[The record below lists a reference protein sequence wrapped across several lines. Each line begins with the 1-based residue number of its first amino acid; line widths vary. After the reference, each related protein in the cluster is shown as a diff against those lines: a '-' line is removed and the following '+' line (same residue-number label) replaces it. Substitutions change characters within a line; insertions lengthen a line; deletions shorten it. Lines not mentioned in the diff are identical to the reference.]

1 MISLFSITSLK
12 TFINFLHFSS
22 SSPVRG
28 SNVYSIQRASKDDE
42 GSYICKAKSAAG
54 EMEEVLQVIVSED
67 ANIVEEVCS
76 SMVTV
81 VEFLGASDEIQK
93 IFKPQ

>member
-81 VEFLGASDEIQK
+81 VEFLSVSGEIQ
-93 IFKPQ
+93 